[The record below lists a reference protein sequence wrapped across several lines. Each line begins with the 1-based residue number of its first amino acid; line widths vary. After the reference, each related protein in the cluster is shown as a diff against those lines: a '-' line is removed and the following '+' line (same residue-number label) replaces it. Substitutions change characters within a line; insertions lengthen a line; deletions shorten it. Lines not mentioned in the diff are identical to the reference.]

1 MSKRLIFE
9 LDEIPPAPIRGNK
22 RGHWSMS
29 EPDRK
34 DWIDKAILASRD
46 ARLEGMFL
54 DKPCKLEITMTIP
67 SRRKKTDWDNLIHGL
82 KPFFDGLHPQKDKR
96 TGVVFIEGVLQDDA
110 LIDEVYFVRRIG
122 KPHTRIVITEKE

>member
-1 MSKRLIFE
+1 MTKQLIFE

-46 ARLEGMFL
+46 ARLEGVLL
-54 DKPCKLEITMTIP
+54 DKPCKLEIYVTCP
-67 SRRKKTDWDNLIHGL
+67 KGVDWDNIIHGL
-82 KPFFDGLHPQKDKR
+82 KPFFDGLQPQKDKR